1 MANKKVVKPTGFE
14 QAQIDKR
21 LAKKHPHMLKLN
33 WVLRLKKS
41 VQDELNK
48 RRRSKSYQLAK
59 AGMTK
64 QQITRMGVK
73 L

>member
-1 MANKKVVKPTGFE
+1 MAKKKVVEPTGYE
-14 QAQIDKR
+14 QALIDKK
-21 LAKKHPHMLKLN
+21 LAKKYPHMLKLN
-33 WVLRLKKS
+33 WVLRLKKR
-41 VQDELNK
+41 VQDQLNK

-64 QQITRMGVK
+64 QEITRMGVK

>member
-1 MANKKVVKPTGFE
+1 MAKKVVKPTGFE

-21 LAKKHPHMLKLN
+21 LRRKYPHMLTESWIK
-33 WVLRLKKS
+33 RLQKK
-41 VQDELNK
+41 VQKELAK
-48 RRRSKSYQLAK
+48 RRASKAYQLAQ

-64 QQITRMGVK
+64 KQITRMGVK